1 MIDNGSK
8 DNSLEM
14 IRKYA
19 KKEIIPTSEFYNHIP
34 NKEPINIIEYTR
46 EEMDATLDND
56 KESEIKDID
65 SNKKMVLIKSEKNYG
80 FPEGCNIGMRYAL
93 KKGIKHFLLL
103 NNDTVMDKKFLTEL
117 MNISTSDDQIGIVGS
132 KILYYY
138 HPDVIQARSFLDKQL
153 LGEVLVS
160 IYEDCSYPHGLSS

>member
-1 MIDNGSK
+1 MIILNWNSWDDTNECLESLYQIDYPNYEAVVIDNGSK

-103 NNDTVMDKKFLTEL
+103 NNDTVM
-117 MNISTSDDQIGIVGS
+117 
-132 KILYYY
+132 
-138 HPDVIQARSFLDKQL
+138 
-153 LGEVLVS
+153 
-160 IYEDCSYPHGLSS
+160 